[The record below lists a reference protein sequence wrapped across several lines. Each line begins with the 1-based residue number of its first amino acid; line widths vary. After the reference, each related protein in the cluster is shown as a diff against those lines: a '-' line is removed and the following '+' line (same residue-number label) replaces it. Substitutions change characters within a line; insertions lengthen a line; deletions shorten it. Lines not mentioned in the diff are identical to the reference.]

1 MARKAKFAPVHT
13 PDGPEVQKRCQTCA
27 KNSIND
33 NYCQVLKERIGMTK
47 DCWAWSDDPEWEAKV
62 ERAVNRYRDGYRG

>member
-33 NYCQVLKERIGMTK
+33 SYCLVLEKRIGMK
-47 DCWAWSDDPEWEAKV
+47 QDCWSWTDDENWEAKV
-62 ERAVNRYRDGYRG
+62 EEAVKRYKEGYR